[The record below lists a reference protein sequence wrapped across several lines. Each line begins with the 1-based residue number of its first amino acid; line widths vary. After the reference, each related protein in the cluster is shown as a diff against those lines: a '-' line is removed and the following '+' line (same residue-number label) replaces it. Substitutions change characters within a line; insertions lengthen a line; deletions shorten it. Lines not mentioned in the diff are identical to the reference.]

1 MCQTILINGLSIID
15 HCVTSPISNALVRRI
30 IPALVNVVVRQ
41 SAPITYGDLAIM
53 ILHDTPRLGYQLGCI
68 VDILECLSAN
78 IGERIPSITAICVNA
93 HSGLPGASFDRVHPD
108 FPNLPYNEKI
118 NALNDYIGSIYA
130 FEGWMQVLSY
140 LGLDYDY

>member
-1 MCQTILINGLSIID
+1 MCQTILINGFSIID

-30 IPALVNVVVRQ
+30 IPALVNVVERQ

-53 ILHDTPRLGYQLGCI
+53 IHHGTARLGYQLGCI
-68 VDILECLSAN
+68 VDILECLSEN

-93 HSGLPGASFDRVHPD
+93 HTGLPGTSFDRVHPD
-108 FPNLPYNEKI
+108 FQNLPYNEQVL
-118 NALNDYIGSIYA
+118 ALNDYIESIYA
-130 FEGWMQVLSY
+130 FEGWMRVLNY